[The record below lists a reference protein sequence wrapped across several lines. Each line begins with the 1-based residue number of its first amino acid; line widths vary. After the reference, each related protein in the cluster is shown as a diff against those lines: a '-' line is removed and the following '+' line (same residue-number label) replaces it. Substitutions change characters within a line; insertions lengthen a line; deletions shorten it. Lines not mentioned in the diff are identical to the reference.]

1 MGAWSFQG
9 ALFLDAMP
17 TIGNE
22 SDITVPSSLHM
33 MQHVFRGR
41 HHFDNI
47 VKSII
52 NTDTALTLNQ
62 HTVIECIEGINC
74 HANFMINPKIGQNHH
89 YRVSCPLG
97 RRYGDKNCKSLKL
110 EKNIVKDTGVWKHL
124 ETVVNNTDTAL
135 KNINLD

>member
-1 MGAWSFQG
+1 
-9 ALFLDAMP
+9 MP

-22 SDITVPSSLHM
+22 SETVPTSLHM
-33 MQHVFRGR
+33 MQHIYRGR

-62 HTVIECIEGINC
+62 HKVIQCIEGIHC
-74 HANFMINPKIGQNHH
+74 DTSFMINPKIGQNQH
-89 YRVSCPLG
+89 YRVSCPMG

-124 ETVVNNTDTAL
+124 ETVENNTDIAL
-135 KNINLD
+135 KNIDLN

>member
-22 SDITVPSSLHM
+22 SETVPTSLHM
-33 MQHVFRGR
+33 MQHIYRGR

-62 HTVIECIEGINC
+62 HKVIQCIEGIHC
-74 HANFMINPKIGQNHH
+74 DTSFMINPKIGQNQH

-110 EKNIVKDTGVWKHL
+110 EKNIVQDTGVWKHL
-124 ETVVNNTDTAL
+124 ATVVNNTDTAL
-135 KNINLD
+135 KNIDLN

>member
-1 MGAWSFQG
+1 M
-9 ALFLDAMP
+9 DAMP

-22 SDITVPSSLHM
+22 SETVPTSLHM
-33 MQHVFRGR
+33 MQHIYRGR

-62 HTVIECIEGINC
+62 HKVIQCIEGIHC
-74 HANFMINPKIGQNHH
+74 DTSFMINPKIGQNQH

-124 ETVVNNTDTAL
+124 ETVENNTDIAL
-135 KNINLD
+135 KNIDLN

>member
-1 MGAWSFQG
+1 
-9 ALFLDAMP
+9 MP

-22 SDITVPSSLHM
+22 SETVPTSLHM
-33 MQHVFRGR
+33 MQHIYRGR

-62 HTVIECIEGINC
+62 HKVIQCIEGIHC
-74 HANFMINPKIGQNHH
+74 DTSFMINPKIGQNQH

-124 ETVVNNTDTAL
+124 ETVENNTDIAL
-135 KNINLD
+135 KNIDLN

>member
-1 MGAWSFQG
+1 
-9 ALFLDAMP
+9 MP

-22 SDITVPSSLHM
+22 SETVPTSLHM
-33 MQHVFRGR
+33 MQHIYRGR

-62 HTVIECIEGINC
+62 HKVIQCIEGIHC
-74 HANFMINPKIGQNHH
+74 DTSFMINPKIGQNQH

-124 ETVVNNTDTAL
+124 ETVENNTDNAL
-135 KNINLD
+135 KNIDLN